1 MKSLVVIF
9 ALFCFSIVAQS
20 QSESLIVIHYDEE
33 SKLDLTQ
40 HIYKYNF
47 VNYAYIGREKIVSV
61 KGRLNNKDYIRLDK
75 GKSIIYKNRYLVS
88 TSGKVIDLFEKK
100 VLHDGTAKFVKC
112 SNDSII
118 FFTNDLFKG
127 KFYSVFDISTKV
139 YTEVKSLTYN
149 PIIKQDV
156 EFDVSETP
164 YKLFFYPKEKQKIL
178 ILKDAGHG
186 CSNLLN
192 KQNDIPIYWI
202 DQDNFIFPN
211 VKISNIEG
219 VIQKCNLKTNQIY
232 DIGKF
237 SSLASN
243 DCNFN
248 FTNSGEPAQLEFC
261 FKDKIYKI
269 NLIQESM
276 EQLEMKNLSN
286 GFSASITFD
295 SNGRRVFYNRK
306 EVGILNFA
314 LSNAVTSAN
323 YFAAV
328 KDIVVGGDYFQN
340 GLSVYN
346 IHQLKWEFIKAD
358 EIASLVGW
366 INN

>member
-1 MKSLVVIF
+1 ML
-9 ALFCFSIVAQS
+9 LCRSILAQP

-40 HIYKYNF
+40 HVYKYNF

-75 GKSIIYKNRYLVS
+75 GKNSIYKNRYLIS
-88 TSGKVIDLFEKK
+88 ASGNVIDLHEKK
-100 VLHDGTAKFVKC
+100 VVHDDNARFVKC

-118 FFTNDLFKG
+118 FFTNDIFKG
-127 KFYSVFDISTKV
+127 KFYSVFDISTNV
-139 YTEVKSLTYN
+139 YSEVKSLTFN

-156 EFDVSETP
+156 EFDISETP
-164 YKLFFYPKEKQKIL
+164 YKLFYYPRGKQKVL

-211 VKISNIEG
+211 VKISNLEG
-219 VIQKCNLKTNQIY
+219 VIQKCNLKTKQIF
-232 DIGKF
+232 DIGIF
-237 SSLASN
+237 SSLASR
-243 DCNFN
+243 DCNFS
-248 FTNSGEPAQLEFC
+248 FINSSESGQLEFY

-269 NLIQESM
+269 NVLKESM
-276 EQLEMKNLSN
+276 DQLEMKNLSN
-286 GFSASITFD
+286 GYSASITSD
-295 SNGRRVFYNRK
+295 SKGRRVLHNRK
-306 EVGILNFA
+306 EVGLLNFE
-314 LSNAVTSAN
+314 LSNVATTTH

-328 KDIVVGGDYFQN
+328 KDIVVAGEHFQS

-346 IHQLKWEFIKAD
+346 LQHLKWEFIKAE